1 MAEVSRATNAEAVLA
16 EARRA
21 FRVMVGILVVI
32 WLIQVVNAFTGYSVS
47 MALGTRAHDVGSLPT
62 VFTSPLVHASWQH
75 IEYNSGPLFIYGF
88 LAAFRGVRKFV
99 WVTLVIMLVGGV
111 ATWLLEPAGVIGVGA
126 SGVIFGWFGYV
137 IVRGVFDRH
146 GTDIVIGLVMVLCFA
161 YTFQDL
167 LPQADP
173 TIGWQAHLAGLITGV
188 VCGWLF
194 RERRPKTPKAD
205 PAPPTLSLPDPP
217 TTSL

>member
-1 MAEVSRATNAEAVLA
+1 MDEGGRRTDAEAVLA
-16 EARRA
+16 EARKA
-21 FRVMVGILVVI
+21 FRVMVRILVVL
-32 WLIQVVNAFTGYSVS
+32 WLIQVANALTGYGVS
-47 MALGTRAHDVGSLPT
+47 LALGTRAHDIGSLPT

-88 LAAFRGVRKFV
+88 LAAFRGVRKFL
-99 WVTLVIMLVGGV
+99 WVTLVIMAVGGV
-111 ATWLLEPAGVIGVGA
+111 ATWLVEPPGVIGVGA

-137 IVRGVFDRH
+137 LVRGLFDRH

-167 LPQADP
+167 LPQSDP

-194 RERRPKTPKAD
+194 RERRPKKAG
-205 PAPPTLSLPDPP
+205 PAPAAGLTLPDTP